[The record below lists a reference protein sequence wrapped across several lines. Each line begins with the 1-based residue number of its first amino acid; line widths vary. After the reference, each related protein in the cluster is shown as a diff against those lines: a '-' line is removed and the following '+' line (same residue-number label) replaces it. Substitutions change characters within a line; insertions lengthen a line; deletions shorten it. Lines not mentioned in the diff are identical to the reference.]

1 MKLYRVCGIIMI
13 IIIRNIYI
21 ALYGEQ
27 SALHET
33 MTTKEKRNKQTR
45 MGGEK
50 EMS

>member
-1 MKLYRVCGIIMI
+1 M
-13 IIIRNIYI
+13 

-33 MTTKEKRNKQTR
+33 MTTKQKKNKQTR